1 MLEFELEKMN
11 FGRLVFDKFE
21 FWVTRH
27 KKKTTQ
33 LYKHLN
39 FDTTDR
45 ALV

>member
-1 MLEFELEKMN
+1 MN

-39 FDTTDR
+39 LILQTGR
-45 ALV
+45 SYRE